1 MGRHAEI
8 TLPWADGTH
17 TFRLAWKQIIML
29 QEACDAGAFVI
40 LERLSNRH
48 CRIEEISHTIRLAL
62 IGGGAA
68 PEAALK
74 LVQDYVEQRPPAENV
89 VFARGLLGLACYG
102 PGDEKPGEARG
113 EAAAEGRST
122 TSPTESSE

>member
-40 LERLSNRH
+40 LERLSNRQ

-62 IGGGAA
+62 IGGGMV

-102 PGDEKPGEARG
+102 PGDEKPGEAQG
-113 EAAAEGRST
+113 EATDDAST